1 MLRPVHLRKFLK
13 NNNMLLITPKKGETL
28 IIYNK
33 EDLRKIILKTMN
45 EHSNPMVESSSMFR
59 TRKTKC

>member
-59 TRKTKC
+59 TRKNKC